1 MTQLTSENI
10 DVANMTLVFKM
21 SELKKLVDKM
31 AKIDKKIIRTKTESN
46 DLVKMIVDYQRK
58 NRGEQ

>member
-31 AKIDKKIIRTKTESN
+31 AKIDKKMIRTKTEIN

>member
-31 AKIDKKIIRTKTESN
+31 AKIDKKIIRTKTEIN

>member
-10 DVANMTLVFKM
+10 DVAKSMLEFKIA
-21 SELKKLVDKM
+21 ELKKLVDKM
-31 AKIDKKIIRTKTESN
+31 AKHDKKMIRTKKENN

>member
-31 AKIDKKIIRTKTESN
+31 AKIDKKIIRTKTEIN
-46 DLVKMIVDYQRK
+46 DLVKMIVDYQCK